1 MAPLSSGL
9 TARTDTQDVSAEDHV
24 ARGVAEGDDIAV
36 ARRVIGQAG
45 RGLSAMADEL
55 GAEFVKC
62 VETIASLEG
71 RVIVS
76 GMGKSGHI
84 GHKIAATLASTGT
97 PAFFVHPAEA
107 SHGDLGMISDTDAV
121 LALSNSGETAELS
134 DLVSYTRRFGIPLIG
149 MTGKR
154 ESTLAEQSDIVLC
167 LPNVEEAG
175 PHGAPTTSTTLMITL
190 GDAIAVALLERRG
203 FSADD
208 YRVFH
213 PGGKLGKSL
222 FKVSDLMHTGDE
234 IPLTRPDAPM
244 SETILTMTNKT
255 FGIVGVV
262 NDDDALIGIVTDG
275 DLRRHMAD
283 GLIGMSTAEVMT
295 SDPKTIGPH
304 TLAAEA
310 LRLMNNW
317 KVTCLF
323 AVEEGKP
330 VGILRMHDILRAGV
344 V

>member
-1 MAPLSSGL
+1 MP
-9 TARTDTQDVSAEDHV
+9 DTQINLHEITPAAAAADMD
-24 ARGVAEGDDIAV
+24 V
-36 ARRVIGQAG
+36 ARRVIGHASG
-45 RGLSAMADEL
+45 GLEALSNSL
-55 GAEFVKC
+55 GDEFVRC
-62 VETIASLEG
+62 VELLGELKG

-107 SHGDLGMISDTDAV
+107 SHGDLGMISETDAV

-154 ESTLAEQSDIVLC
+154 ASTLAEQADIVLC
-167 LPNVEEAG
+167 LPPVEEAG

-213 PGGKLGKSL
+213 PGGSLGKSL
-222 FKVSDLMHTGDE
+222 LKVRDLMHGGDE
-234 IPLTRPDAPM
+234 LPVTAPETPM
-244 SETILTMTNKT
+244 SDTILLMTQKT
-255 FGIVGVV
+255 FGVAGVV
-262 NDDDALIGIVTDG
+262 GSDGKLLGIVTDG
-275 DLRRHMAD
+275 DLRRHMAQ
-283 GLIGMSTAEVMT
+283 GLFDKVAADVMT
-295 SDPKTIGPH
+295 NNPKTIDPNV
-304 TLAAEA
+304 LAAEA
-310 LRLMNNW
+310 LREMNEW
-317 KVTCLF
+317 KVTSVF
-323 AVEEGKP
+323 AVESGRP
-330 VGILRMHDILRAGV
+330 VGILRMHDVLRAGV

>member
-1 MAPLSSGL
+1 MP
-9 TARTDTQDVSAEDHV
+9 DTQIQLHDISAEAAAADL
-24 ARGVAEGDDIAV
+24 DV
-36 ARRVIGQAG
+36 ARRVIGQAEH
-45 RGLSAMADEL
+45 GLSALSDSL
-55 GAEFVKC
+55 GDEFVRC
-62 VETIASLEG
+62 VELLGELKG

-107 SHGDLGMISDTDAV
+107 SHGDLGMISETDAV
-121 LALSNSGETAELS
+121 LALSNSGETNELS

-149 MTGKR
+149 MTGQR

-167 LPNVEEAG
+167 LPPVEEAG

-213 PGGKLGKSL
+213 PGGSLGKSL
-222 FKVSDLMHTGDE
+222 LKVRDLMHVGDE
-234 IPLTRPDAPM
+234 IPLTGPDTPM
-244 SETILTMTNKT
+244 SDAIILMTNKT
-255 FGIVGVV
+255 FGVAGVV
-262 NDDDALIGIVTDG
+262 GPDEQLQGIVTDG

-283 GLIGMSTAEVMT
+283 GLFDMTAADVMT
-295 SDPKTIGPH
+295 ENPKTVDPNI
-304 TLAAEA
+304 LAAEA
-310 LRLMNNW
+310 LREMNEW
-317 KVTCLF
+317 KVTSVF
-323 AVEEGKP
+323 AVKDGKP
-330 VGILRMHDILRAGV
+330 VGILRMHDVLRAGV

>member
-1 MAPLSSGL
+1 MAPPPSGL
-9 TARTDTQDVSAEDHV
+9 KAQISTSGGPV
-24 ARGVAEGDDIAV
+24 AASEIGADDCAV
-36 ARRVIGQAG
+36 ARRVMGQAVA
-45 RGLSAMADEL
+45 GLTAMSDEL
-55 GAEFVKC
+55 GDEFIQC
-62 VETIASLEG
+62 IETLAKLEG

-154 ESTLAEQSDIVLC
+154 NSTLAEQSDIVLC
-167 LPNVEEAG
+167 LPDVEEAG

-203 FSADD
+203 FTADD

-222 FKVSDLMHTGDE
+222 FKVTDLMHTGGE
-234 IPLTRPDAPM
+234 LPLTHPDAPM

-255 FGIVGVV
+255 FGTVGVV
-262 NDDDALIGIVTDG
+262 DESEKLIGIVTDG

-283 GLIGMSTAEVMT
+283 GLIGMSTADVMT
-295 SDPKTIGPH
+295 ANPKTIKPH

-323 AVEEGKP
+323 AVDEVGKP